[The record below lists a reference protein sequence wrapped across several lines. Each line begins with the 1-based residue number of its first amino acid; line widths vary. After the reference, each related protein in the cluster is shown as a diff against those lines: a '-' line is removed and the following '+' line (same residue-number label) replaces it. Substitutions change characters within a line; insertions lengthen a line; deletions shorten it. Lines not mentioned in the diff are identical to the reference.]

1 MKRKLKLIAAAM
13 SLAFA
18 GQANAALDLA
28 NSGNGSLFLTAWS
41 GTTVSYTRDL
51 GINLNDIMG
60 ASGPVASWVA
70 EAGAL
75 FSFAGDALFQSSF
88 TGPTAVTGWN
98 IVAGNSITS
107 PGPTKLV
114 ATAELLSAT
123 TVNNAIN
130 SASLQ
135 SSNFANN
142 VNTGANSNGG
152 ITCAVALSCTQTNA
166 ASTSFGGNA
175 AQWGARLGNTLAAGN
190 DTVADSLGETINF
203 WYFINNLANT
213 GTQAGTRGQFGNSA
227 NFGQWSLAA
236 DGTATYNLAAAPVGA
251 VPLPAAAWLLGSGL
265 FGLVGV
271 ARRRKQAA

>member
-1 MKRKLKLIAAAM
+1 MKRKLKLIAAVM

-18 GQANAALDLA
+18 GQANAALDLT
-28 NSGNGSLFLTAWS
+28 NTGNGSLFLTAWS

-60 ASGPVASWVA
+60 ASGPVATWVS
-70 EAGAL
+70 ELGAS
-75 FSFAGDALFQSSF
+75 FSFAGDALFQSTF

-98 IVAGNSITS
+98 IVAGNSLTS

-114 ATAELLSAT
+114 ATAETLSAT
-123 TVNNAIN
+123 TLNNAIN
-130 SASLQ
+130 AS
-135 SSNFANN
+135 SSQTGVFSNN
-142 VNTGANSNGG
+142 VNTGTLSP
-152 ITCAVALSCTQTNA
+152 TCNIALSCIQTNA

-175 AQWGARLGNTLAAGN
+175 AQWGARLGNTLATGN

-227 NFGQWSLAA
+227 SFGQWSLAT